1 MQSLFSKYGFVSYSL
16 IAAFTGFALD
26 QSNYNDAAVYVWAS
40 GALLGLV
47 LAVNWLIQAIRNK
60 ALGSDVLA
68 VISIVATGLTNE
80 WLAASIISVM
90 LATGRA
96 LEIWAEGRASKHLD
110 ALVSRAPHDAH
121 VFINNQYVDTPISEV
136 QVGSIILIKA
146 GEVVPLDGTLETEG
160 LFDESAL
167 TGEPLPIW
175 RAKDTEVRSGVVN
188 AGSSVQIKTTTNSA
202 ESTYANLINLVAAA
216 KQQAT
221 KGVRLA
227 NKWAVRFV
235 PIALLMALSTWL
247 ISGSLKQAVAVI
259 VAATPCPL
267 ILAVPVAIV
276 AGISRAAREG
286 VIIKTGSALEQ
297 LAKVE
302 VVLLDKTGTVTHGG
316 PSITEMVWA
325 KDIDSEQAL
334 SLAASLEQHSS
345 NVVARA
351 LVEYAKQRQLPFS
364 TGTNI
369 VEIPGHGLTGVI
381 SGKQVSVGQPIQPLA
396 TWATITSTLL
406 VEITIDNE
414 IAGYLGLS
422 DPIRNDAVKTIHEL
436 KSLGVKRILL
446 VSGDREK
453 TVAEVAEELGVTK
466 YFAEC
471 SPAYKLELLIAEQND
486 AKGTVVVVGDGIND
500 APALAAADIGI
511 AMGARGA
518 TAASQSS
525 DVVIIEDSFRKLA
538 DAISISKTATKRALQ
553 ASALGMALALVAM
566 LGAAFG
572 YLNPSQSAIVQEFID
587 AAAICLALVGTTARR

>member
-1 MQSLFSKYGFVSYSL
+1 MFSKYGFVSYSL
-16 IAAFTGFALD
+16 VAAIAGFALD
-26 QSNYNDAAVYVWAS
+26 QSNYKDLAVYVWAS

-47 LAVNWLIQAIRNK
+47 LAMNWLIQAIRNK

-121 VFINNQYVDTPISEV
+121 VYINNQYVDTPISEV
-136 QVGSIILIKA
+136 KVGSIILIKA
-146 GEVVPLDGTLETEG
+146 GEVIPLDGTLESEG

-188 AGSSVQIKTTTNSA
+188 AGSSVQIRTTTNSA

-221 KGVRLA
+221 RGVRLA

-247 ISGSLKQAVAVI
+247 ISGNLKQAVAVI

-325 KDIDSEQAL
+325 KGIDSDKAI

-351 LVEYAKQRQLPFS
+351 LVEYAKQRQLPFAVAS
-364 TGTNI
+364 NV

-381 SGKQVSVGQPIQPLA
+381 SGKQVSVGQPKQPLA
-396 TWATITSTLL
+396 SWATITSTLL

-414 IAGYLGLS
+414 VAGYLGLS
-422 DPIRNDAVKTIHEL
+422 DPLRSDAVKTIQEL
-436 KSLGVKRILL
+436 KDLGVKRILL

-453 TVAEVAEELGVTK
+453 TVAEVAQELGVTK

-500 APALAAADIGI
+500 APALAAADIGV

-525 DVVIIEDSFRKLA
+525 DVVIIEDSFRKLS
-538 DAISISKTATKRALQ
+538 DAIRISKTATNRALQ
-553 ASALGMALALVAM
+553 ASSLGMLLALVAM

-572 YLNPSQSAIVQEFID
+572 YLSPSQSAIVQEFID
-587 AAAICLALVGTTARR
+587 AAAIGFALVGTTARK